1 MKRPMDFD
9 EDIQEHE
16 IEMGGVVG
24 SGCTASVH
32 QGTWTRDGQI
42 TTVAIKKMTDALQSH
57 QKAVARECSVLS
69 RVRHPNLVQ
78 FYGIMAHQPLRII
91 TEFCAG
97 GVAFELL
104 HNMQEEIELSIRQQ
118 VKMLLDVS
126 LAMDYLHA
134 FDPMIIHRD
143 LKSLNLLMN
152 APLRDKDYGCPED
165 IPLSK
170 VCDFGVA
177 KLMQSG
183 EWGEMTS
190 QAGTKHWM
198 APEMWRDK
206 NYDEKVDVFSFAMV
220 TYEILCRE
228 VPFEEEE
235 PADVGK
241 FTLAGVRPDMDAV
254 PPNMIKGVID
264 LMTDCWKQEP
274 GQRPSFA
281 EVLLRL
287 EPIYT
292 ELQPDYRRP

>member
-1 MKRPMDFD
+1 MIG
-9 EDIQEHE
+9 EDDIPDHE
-16 IEMGGVVG
+16 INMRGIVG
-24 SGCTASVH
+24 SGCTAVVH
-32 QGTWTRDGQI
+32 EGTWARDGMV
-42 TTVAIKKMTDALQSH
+42 TPVAIKKMQDAKHSMAQ
-57 QKAVARECSVLS
+57 AVARECSVLS

-78 FYGIMAHQPLRII
+78 FFGIMSGDPLRIV
-91 TEFCAG
+91 TEYCQG

-104 HNMQEEIELSIRQQ
+104 HNMQEEIEISIRQQ
-118 VKMLLDVS
+118 VKMILDVT

-143 LKSLNLLMN
+143 LKSLNLLLS
-152 APLRDKDYGCPED
+152 ASLRDRDYGDPED
-165 IPLSK
+165 IPLAK

-177 KLMQSG
+177 KLMQAG

-198 APEMWRDK
+198 APEMWRGGD
-206 NYDEKVDVFSFAMV
+206 YDEKVDVYSFAMV
-220 TYEILCRE
+220 TYEIVCRE
-228 VPFEEEE
+228 VPFEDEE
-235 PADVGK
+235 PAGVGK

-274 GQRPSFA
+274 RERPSFA

-287 EPIYT
+287 EPMYT
-292 ELQPDYRRP
+292 DLQPDYRRP